1 MWKAKFKDGST
12 LQEFDDSGKNEVL
25 FGKVMARVTELE
37 TLSILL
43 TSSKSFTIRFTDGRF
58 TLSNNGVDIHIY
70 GFDFQKYDIFK
81 LTNIRPIYFV
91 RETVDFNIGARKGLQ
106 VASQPQINFIA
117 LGFQANYENKNI
129 KRYLLISPGGDS
141 LIKDE

>member
-1 MWKAKFKDGST
+1 MWKAKFKDGT
-12 LQEFDDSGKNEVL
+12 VLQEFDDSGHEVL
-25 FGKVMARVTELE
+25 FGKVMARVEDLE

-43 TSSKSFTIRFTDGRF
+43 TSSKSFTIRFIDGRF
-58 TLSNNGVDIHIY
+58 TLSNDGIDNHIY
-70 GFDFQKYDIFK
+70 GLDFQKYDISK

-91 RETVDFNIGARKGLQ
+91 RETVDFSIGVHKGLQ
-106 VASQPQINFIA
+106 VASQPRVNFVA

-129 KRYLLISPGGDS
+129 KRYLWISPDGSS